1 MTKNAKLCT
10 LHNKTGQIIL
20 THSEILTIL
29 TLNATD
35 FNSSF
40 DGERSKNK
48 IMSGK
53 HTKKMSSVILT
64 KMSVALVLVLALSIS
79 SIATVLAHS
88 VTANVID
95 GESTYTF
102 EMDSADIEDIIAKA
116 EDMGM
121 EPIGSLD
128 VYERAGNTTTVNV
141 RRGVRFTVEETGQED
156 ELIAY
161 KGDTVE
167 KSLLQNNIILK
178 EKDEVTPERDAVIT
192 EDMKVSIRRFCTV
205 TVTADNQSQLV
216 SLTGGTVAQ
225 ALEQVGVT
233 VGPDDSV
240 NYNVTEALFDNM
252 NIKVTRIMTIVIT
265 ADGESKEYKFS
276 AATVKEALEKAG
288 IEVSEDD
295 KLNAKKTAKVKD
307 GMEIV
312 VQRVRKEETVKL
324 EEIPFETVYEYDD
337 DMYEDESYTKTEG
350 EPGEK
355 EVKSAELYVDNVLEK
370 TEVISEKIKKKPVD
384 RVIVE
389 GKKKHSQGSGSSGSS
404 SGNGSSF
411 VDASGNTISY
421 SSVLTGSGTA
431 YCDSGK
437 TATGAECGYGL
448 VAVNPYVIPYGT
460 RLYICSADGSYTYGY
475 AIASD
480 TGGALMAG
488 DALVDIWLP
497 TEDECYSFGRRTMNV
512 YILN

>member
-1 MTKNAKLCT
+1 
-10 LHNKTGQIIL
+10 
-20 THSEILTIL
+20 
-29 TLNATD
+29 
-35 FNSSF
+35 
-40 DGERSKNK
+40 
-48 IMSGK
+48 MSGK
-53 HTKKMSSVILT
+53 HAKKMSQVILT
-64 KMSVALVLVLALSIS
+64 KVSVALVLVLALSIS

-95 GESTYTF
+95 GEHTYTF
-102 EMDSADIEDIIAKA
+102 EMDSADTQDIVAKA
-116 EDMGM
+116 EEMGM

-141 RRGVRFTVEETGQED
+141 RRGVNFIVEESGREHH
-156 ELIAY
+156 LIAY

-167 KSLLQNNIILK
+167 KSLFQNNIVLK
-178 EKDEVTPERDAVIT
+178 EKDEVAPGRDAVVT
-192 EDMKVSIRRFCTV
+192 EDTRVSIERFCTV
-205 TVTADNQSQLV
+205 TVTADNQSKLV

-225 ALEQVGVT
+225 ALERVGVQVGQ
-233 VGPDDSV
+233 DDSV
-240 NYNVTEALFDNM
+240 NYEVNEPLFDNM
-252 NIKVTRIMTIVIT
+252 NIKVTRIMMIVIT
-265 ADGESKEYKFS
+265 VDGESKEYKFS
-276 AATVKEALEKAG
+276 AATVKEALERAG
-288 IEVSEDD
+288 IEISEDD
-295 KLNAKKTAKVKD
+295 RLSAKKTAKVQD

-355 EVKSAELYVDNVLEK
+355 EITSYEIYVDDVLEK
-370 TEVISEKIKKKPVD
+370 TEVISEEVKKKPID
-384 RVIVE
+384 KVIVE
-389 GKKKHSQGSGSSGSS
+389 GTKKYSQSLGGSSGGSTNTG
-404 SGNGSSF
+404 GNGSSF
-411 VDASGNTISY
+411 VDASGNVVSY
-421 SSVLTGSGTA
+421 SSVLSGSGTA
-431 YCDSGK
+431 YCDYGK

-448 VAVNPYVIPYGT
+448 VAVNPNIIPYGT

-480 TGGALMAG
+480 TGGALMSGA
-488 DALVDIWLP
+488 ALVDIWLP

>member
-1 MTKNAKLCT
+1 
-10 LHNKTGQIIL
+10 
-20 THSEILTIL
+20 
-29 TLNATD
+29 
-35 FNSSF
+35 
-40 DGERSKNK
+40 
-48 IMSGK
+48 MSGK

-88 VTANVID
+88 VTTNVID
-95 GESTYTF
+95 GENTYTF
-102 EMDSADIEDIIAKA
+102 EMDSANIEDIIAKA

-141 RRGVRFTVEETGQED
+141 RRGVRFTIEETGQEN

-178 EKDEVTPERDAVIT
+178 EKDEVTPERGAVIT
-192 EDMKVSIRRFCTV
+192 DDTNVSIRRFCTV
-205 TVTADNQSQLV
+205 TVTADNQSKLV

-225 ALEQVGVT
+225 ALEQVNVT

-240 NYNVTEALFDNM
+240 NYDVNEALFDNM
-252 NIKVTRIMTIVIT
+252 NIKVTRTMTIVIT

-276 AATVKEALEKAG
+276 AATVEEALEKAG

-295 KLNAKKTAKVKD
+295 RLNAKKTAKVQD

-355 EVKSAELYVDNVLEK
+355 EIKSAEIYVDNVLEK
-370 TEVISEKIKKKPVD
+370 TEVISEEVKKKPVD
-384 RVIVE
+384 KVIVAGTKE
-389 GKKKHSQGSGSSGSS
+389 YSQNSGSGSNGSTNVG
-404 SGNGSSF
+404 GNGSSF
-411 VDASGNTISY
+411 VDASGNVVNY
-421 SSVLTGSGTA
+421 SSVLSGTATA
-431 YCDSGK
+431 YCDSGL
-437 TATGAECGYGL
+437 TATGDECGYGY
-448 VAVNPYVIPYGT
+448 VAVNPNIIPYGT
-460 RLYICSADGSYTYGY
+460 RLYICSPDGSYTYGY

-480 TGGALMAG
+480 TGGALMSGA
-488 DALVDIWLP
+488 ALVDIWLP
-497 TEDECYSFGRRTMNV
+497 SEADCYSFGRRTMNV